1 MPDVES
7 FWHSLEEAIKRFCR
21 RQVLMLGLKPHAL

>member
-7 FWHSLEEAIKRFCR
+7 FGIALKKPIKRFCR